1 MPTGAAMK
9 YRKLRIAFS
18 VTCGIACVLL
28 VVLWVRSY
36 RFQDRCYGNIP
47 GTTFI
52 AAGSQLGYLYAIF
65 NDEPRRDW
73 VSRTTPLPNEA
84 WRKVYRENEP
94 TKAPNR
100 FLLGI
105 YFSPPYATLCV
116 PYWLLVLLST
126 LLAAAPWLRWSN
138 RFSLRTLLIAMTLVA
153 VVLGIGVWL
162 AS

>member
-1 MPTGAAMK
+1 VSVFFALVAV
-9 YRKLRIAFS
+9 AF
-18 VTCGIACVLL
+18 A
-28 VVLWVRSY
+28 VLWVRSY
-36 RFQDRCYGNIP
+36 RFQDGCYGNIP

-84 WRKVYRENEP
+84 WRKRYRENEP

-126 LLAAAPWLRWSN
+126 LLAAAPWLRFQ
-138 RFSLRTLLIAMTLVA
+138 FSLRTMLIVTTLA
-153 VVLGIGVWL
+153 AISLGLIV
-162 AS
+162 SQS